1 MIIHRYL
8 VRELR
13 NPLAVTL
20 CILIALFA
28 SYTAA
33 GFLSDAVNGLLPAGA
48 IAELIGL
55 KLLISLEVLI
65 PAALYISVLF
75 CLARLHGDSELAAMA
90 ALRVTQATVVR
101 AVLTL
106 SGSLAIVVAVLS
118 LVVRPFA
125 YERLHALSDRAATLL
140 DLGAMEAGSF
150 YVGKQGARVIFLGH
164 RQPRGSSA
172 RDVFV
177 KLRHSDRT
185 EIIYAHL
192 ADELAQK
199 TLVSGTEVYL
209 TDAHIYELDYN
220 DGRPDQVVQAKG
232 LVVSPDGHAARAPG
246 YSAVAATSAHLF
258 NSRSDEDVAELQWRL
273 STPLST
279 LLLGLVAIPLSRSGP
294 RQAKYSLYLNA
305 LLIYFTYYLLCTS
318 ARTWVQHGI
327 IGRVPGI
334 WWAPAILALFVI
346 VTIGWSRFR
355 MAFGRATA

>member
-13 NPLAVTL
+13 NPLGVTL
-20 CILIALFA
+20 GVLIALFA

-48 IAELIGL
+48 IAQLIGL

-65 PAALYISVLF
+65 PASLYISVLF
-75 CLARLHGDSELAAMA
+75 CLARFHSDSELAAMA

-106 SGSLAIVVAVLS
+106 SGSLAVIVAVLS

-125 YERLHALSDRAATLL
+125 YERLHTLSDQAATLL

-164 RQPRGSSA
+164 RRPRGSSA

-199 TLVSGTEVYL
+199 TLASGTEIYL

-220 DGRPDQVVQAKG
+220 DGRPDQIVQAGG
-232 LVVSPDGHAARAPG
+232 LVVSPDEHNTRAAG

-258 NSRSDEDVAELQWRL
+258 HSCSDEDVAELQWRL

-279 LLLGLVAIPLSRSGP
+279 LLLGLVAIPLSRSRP
-294 RQAKYSLYLNA
+294 RQPRYSLYLNA

-334 WWAPAILALFVI
+334 WWAPATLALFVI

-355 MAFGRATA
+355 MALGRATA